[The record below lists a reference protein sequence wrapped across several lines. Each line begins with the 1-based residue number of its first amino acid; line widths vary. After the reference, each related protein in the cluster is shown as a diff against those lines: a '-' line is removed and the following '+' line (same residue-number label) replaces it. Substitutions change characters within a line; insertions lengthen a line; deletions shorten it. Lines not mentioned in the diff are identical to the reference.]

1 MIERLTI
8 LPGRNKAGAP
18 ERFEVE
24 LHVGEVVSLVGP
36 TGSGKSRFLAD
47 VEFLAQ
53 GDTPSG
59 RRVLVNG
66 APPSDEV
73 RFSPDARLVAQLS
86 QNMNFVLDLTAEAFV
101 AMHAESRGAADP
113 EGSAREV
120 LAAAN
125 ALAGEP
131 FAAGTAL
138 TALSGGQSRALM
150 IADVA
155 LLSRSPVVLV
165 DEIENAGIDRRRAVR
180 TLVQG
185 QKIVLLATHDPILA
199 LQADRR
205 LAFRNGAIQAVLETS
220 AAERESLSALEALDA
235 QLMDARRRLREGCA
249 LELAPG
255 AAAQAR

>member
-8 LPGRNKAGAP
+8 LPGRDKAGAA

-24 LHVGEVVSLVGP
+24 LRVGEVVSLVGP

-66 APPSDEV
+66 APPSEET
-73 RFSPDARLVAQLS
+73 RFSPDAPLVAQLS
-86 QNMNFVLDLTAEAFV
+86 QNMNFVLDLSAEAFV

-113 EGSAREV
+113 EGAAREV

-131 FAAGTAL
+131 FSADAPL

-180 TLVQG
+180 ALVEG

-205 LAFRNGAIQAVLETS
+205 LAFRNGAIHAVLSRSDE
-220 AAERESLSALEALDA
+220 ERESLAALEALDA
-235 QLMDARRRLREGCA
+235 QLLEARQRLREG
-249 LELAPG
+249 LVVKLLPSPG
-255 AAAQAR
+255 ASPK